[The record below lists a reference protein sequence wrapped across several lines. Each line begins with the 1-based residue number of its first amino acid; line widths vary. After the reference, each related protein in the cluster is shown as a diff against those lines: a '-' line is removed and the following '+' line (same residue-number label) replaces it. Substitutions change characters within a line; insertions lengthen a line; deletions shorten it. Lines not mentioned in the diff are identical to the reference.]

1 MIENA
6 TQPPNAS
13 AENRGYLR
21 DLLRLRQDKRYRMGL
36 LQGAVSFG
44 VITQREWER
53 FVWQVNAGR
62 KAPKG

>member
-1 MIENA
+1 MTENLR
-6 TQPPNAS
+6 PPKSS
-13 AENRGYLR
+13 AENLGYLR
-21 DLLRLRQDKRYRMGL
+21 DLLRLRQDRRYRMGL

-62 KAPKG
+62 KSPKG